1 MAGDTR
7 KWQLCP
13 AVHQQPHPLLLED
26 SYNSCHRGLVTDVFH
41 SIMLFKYKASM
52 EVCVCVGGV
61 GWCVCVWGGALSGV
75 AANMYYIY
83 LNTVTVNLLTVTVHS
98 TSCEMHS

>member
-1 MAGDTR
+1 
-7 KWQLCP
+7 
-13 AVHQQPHPLLLED
+13 
-26 SYNSCHRGLVTDVFH
+26 
-41 SIMLFKYKASM
+41 MLGVWGG
-52 EVCVCVGGV
+52 VCVCGG
-61 GWCVCVWGGALSGV
+61 GGGGGALSGV